1 MKNSFKRKH
10 PYIYK
15 IAAVAAKTVSFTVG
29 AIGSMFMAGASP
41 EIASTQTGRS
51 GAENAYEA
59 ERIKLTYT
67 LDRKGNSRSDA
78 SEPSEKNSSL
88 KEILSQDSANH
99 HSLNRIKTKLNS
111 KQLQEDVQKPQISEK
126 TKNPTQNTHISRG
139 TREI

>member
-1 MKNSFKRKH
+1 M
-10 PYIYK
+10 
-15 IAAVAAKTVSFTVG
+15 AAKTVSFTVG

-59 ERIKLTYT
+59 ERIKLKYK

-99 HSLNRIKTKLNS
+99 HSLNRIKTKL
-111 KQLQEDVQKPQISEK
+111 KQEDVQKPQISEK
-126 TKNPTQNTHISRG
+126 TKNPTQNIHISRG

>member
-1 MKNSFKRKH
+1 M
-10 PYIYK
+10 
-15 IAAVAAKTVSFTVG
+15 AAKTVSFTVG

-51 GAENAYEA
+51 GAENAYEL
-59 ERIKLTYT
+59 KYK
-67 LDRKGNSRSDA
+67 LDRKGNSRADA